1 VGTEAAIR
9 VLGIGSP
16 FGADRLGLD
25 VAETLK
31 SRFDAKCVAVI
42 ACDRPG
48 ARLLEDLRGASAVL
62 LIDAVRSSGAP
73 SGTLHRLEGDAIP
86 HQLERHTSTH
96 GFGLAEAIALA
107 RELNELPQRLI
118 LLGAEMG
125 TGTTETVERVAQAA
139 VSQIGE
145 WLAEIGRGPGPT

>member
-1 VGTEAAIR
+1 VVSSVPIR

-16 FGADRLGLD
+16 FGADRLGLE
-25 VAETLK
+25 VADALK
-31 SRFDAKCVAVI
+31 NRFDARRVAVI

-62 LIDAVRSSGAP
+62 LIDAVRSGAP
-73 SGTLHRLEGDAIP
+73 SGTLHRLDGDAIP
-86 HQLERHTSTH
+86 HQLERHISTH
-96 GFGLAEAIALA
+96 GFGLVEAIALA
-107 RELNELPQRLI
+107 RELNELPQRLM

-125 TGTTETVERVAQAA
+125 SGTTETVERVAQAA

-145 WLAEIGRGPGPT
+145 WLAEIGREPHPET